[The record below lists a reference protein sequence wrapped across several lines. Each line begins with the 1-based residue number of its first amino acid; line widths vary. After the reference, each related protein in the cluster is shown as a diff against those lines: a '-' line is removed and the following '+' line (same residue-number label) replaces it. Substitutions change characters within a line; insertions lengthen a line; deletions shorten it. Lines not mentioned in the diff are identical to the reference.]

1 MRKHP
6 LFWLPNLLT
15 MLRLTMSVLIAW
27 MIIKVAQFE
36 MIHVS
41 GFDHFSTEFAEEY
54 AALQFRQ
61 FWGRLAFLTFVVSA
75 VTDWLD
81 GYLARKFEAESQFGR
96 LLDPIA
102 DKFTVNLPLLA
113 IAWAAGWALPIMI
126 PVMVIIVRDALIT
139 GLRFAGL
146 GASSMAVSAIAK
158 VKTMLEMVLV
168 AVFLAIMA
176 MLSPFS
182 VWTDGILTTWLFGLW
197 GVAVLSGWTGL
208 VYILRLTKSEMA
220 K

>member
-1 MRKHP
+1 MFAKPNRAYLEAMRRHP
-6 LFWLPNLLT
+6 LFWLPNALTLMRCVLGVVVAYIIFMVAGKEASLLEIVSSQRVDMET
-15 MLRLTMSVLIAW
+15 RLIH
-27 MIIKVAQFE
+27 QE
-36 MIHVS
+36 MIS
-41 GFDHFSTEFAEEY
+41 N
-54 AALQFRQ
+54 FRT
-61 FWGRLAFLTFVVSA
+61 FWGHVAFVIFALSA
-75 VTDWLD
+75 VTDFFD
-81 GYLARKFEAESQFGR
+81 GFLARRWGVESKFGR

-126 PVMVIIVRDALIT
+126 PVIVIIVRDALIT

-197 GVAVLSGWTGL
+197 GVAV
-208 VYILRLTKSEMA
+208 
-220 K
+220 